1 MVTYRDILNR
11 ARARQAGTP
20 LSATGIGDGSGD
32 SLQGIQALNNAVS
45 VFSKNSYDLDA
56 TEKVASIIT
65 TASSDLLTAPTPG
78 WDTNVIKAV
87 NWLKT
92 GATTFT
98 PLVLLDSLEKAEE
111 YKLKTFDDN
120 YPRYWYVNGGNIY
133 ILPESSTGGYALKV
147 FYQQMYVDV
156 TADNVNDTIILPAS
170 AISTLVDGA
179 YAYLREQAGDP
190 QWMQLLQL
198 FEASVKQFYARNKY
212 TLKRQGKRLFRVRP
226 QSADR
231 RL

>member
-1 MVTYRDILNR
+1 MVTYREILNR

-20 LSATGIGDGSGD
+20 ISATGIGDGSGD

-56 TEKVASIIT
+56 TEKVADIMT
-65 TASSDLLTAPTPG
+65 TASTSLLTAPTPG

-87 NWLKT
+87 KWLKP
-92 GATTFT
+92 GADYLIN
-98 PLVLLDSLEKAEE
+98 LVLIDFETAVE
-111 YKLKTFDDN
+111 YQLKTFDDTT
-120 YPRYWYVNGGNIY
+120 PRFWYVNNGQIN
-133 ILPESSTGGYALKV
+133 ILPIDPTGGYNLKV

-170 AISTLVDGA
+170 AISTLVDGV

-190 QWMQLLQL
+190 QWIQLLQL
-198 FEASVKQFYARNKY
+198 FEASTKQFYARNKY
-212 TLKRQGKRLFRVRP
+212 TLKRQGKRLFRIRP